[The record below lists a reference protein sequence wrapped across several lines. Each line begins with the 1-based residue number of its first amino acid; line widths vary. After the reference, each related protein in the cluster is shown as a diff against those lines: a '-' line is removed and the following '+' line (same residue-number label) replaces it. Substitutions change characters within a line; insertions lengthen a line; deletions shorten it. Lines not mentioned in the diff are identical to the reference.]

1 VGDPVALRS
10 TVRKAIDAEI
20 PNLAPENSQQIQ
32 FRILSPLA
40 EGADRAVAQAVLEY
54 PGAQL
59 DAVLPLAVE
68 DYLEDFATEESKR
81 EFRGLLA
88 LSSQPVRLRTQ
99 RIVEESRNGGDPTE
113 MRLDAYQLAGQ
124 YVVDHCD
131 VLIAIWDGE
140 PARGRGG
147 TAEIVQYA
155 TAHNRPVI
163 RVWKDAFEVLH
174 QQSRNE
180 KLEK

>member
-1 VGDPVALRS
+1 MGDPVALRS

-68 DYLEDFATEESKR
+68 DYLEDFATEHSKQ
-81 EFRGLLA
+81 EFRDLLA
-88 LSSQPVRLRTQ
+88 LSSHPVCLRTQ
-99 RIVEESRNGGDPTE
+99 RLADETTDKNSLLAL
-113 MRLDAYQLAGQ
+113 RLRAYERVGH
-124 YVVDHCD
+124 YVVDQCD
-131 VLIAIWDGE
+131 LLIAVWDGQ
-140 PARGRGG
+140 PAHGRGG

-155 TAHNRPVI
+155 LDRHRPVL
-163 RVWKDAFEVLH
+163 RVWQNTCEAL
-174 QQSRNE
+174 NP
-180 KLEK
+180 